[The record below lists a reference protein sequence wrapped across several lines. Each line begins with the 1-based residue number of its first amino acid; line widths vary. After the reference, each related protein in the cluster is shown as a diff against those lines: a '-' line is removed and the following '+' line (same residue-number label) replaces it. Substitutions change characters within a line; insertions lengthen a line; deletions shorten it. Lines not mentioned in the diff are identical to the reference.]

1 MEILV
6 IFTGKNF
13 RTNLWLGR
21 YRTSLR
27 LFRWWN
33 GINVPSYKIMI
44 HFWNW
49 LGFNLWN
56 INFETGMIGQK
67 RFQIPNIT
75 IQVLKWCWKS
85 CQCSFGGHKLKGSSD
100 DYLFY
105 FWSKCRKKADP
116 TCNESEIEWRISGS
130 AQNSLKIQIQSR
142 YISDPFPSD
151 INFEGS

>member
-1 MEILV
+1 MIHGPWVLTDRESLDCSILYWTIKSAWV
-6 IFTGKNF
+6 ELRTSFRRFQNKFQKVENLIIFTGKNF

-21 YRTSLR
+21 YRTSFR

-75 IQVLKWCWKS
+75 IQILKWRWKYR
-85 CQCSFGGHKLKGSSD
+85 QCLIW
-100 DYLFY
+100 
-105 FWSKCRKKADP
+105 WS
-116 TCNESEIEWRISGS
+116 
-130 AQNSLKIQIQSR
+130 
-142 YISDPFPSD
+142 
-151 INFEGS
+151 

>member
-1 MEILV
+1 MDHGSWRIVNPWTVPFYIGPLNQLGLSFVRAFVGFKINFENLV

-21 YRTSLR
+21 YRTSFR

-75 IQVLKWCWKS
+75 IQVLKWRWKS
-85 CQCSFGGHKLKGSSD
+85 RQCLIW
-100 DYLFY
+100 
-105 FWSKCRKKADP
+105 WSL
-116 TCNESEIEWRISGS
+116 T
-130 AQNSLKIQIQSR
+130 
-142 YISDPFPSD
+142 
-151 INFEGS
+151 EG